1 MKLQVIKQDGH
12 YIIPVLERAGLDLQ
26 SFYVEVDQDIE
37 IKLSQMTVSNTIN
50 QLQELNKTLGGDEYL
65 TFKLKNLPKHYSY
78 KTTQSDEEILAE
90 ALIEK
95 YAK

>member
-12 YIIPVLERAGLDLQ
+12 YIIPVLEQAELDLQ

-37 IKLSQMTVSNTIN
+37 IKLSQMATSNTID
-50 QLQELNKTLGGDEYL
+50 QLQKLNQALGGDEYL
-65 TFKLKNLPKHYSY
+65 SFKLKNLPKYYSY
-78 KTTQSDEEILAE
+78 NTSQSDEDILAE